1 MADIK
6 RGFLINNL
14 LNNVSHEQPI
24 NLAGLADNG
33 ISAALAA
40 HYARSGWLERIGVG
54 VYRLA
59 GARLDRDQCLLFLQ
73 SRWPGLHVGGKTAL
87 AWQGIRHF
95 LSEKEVLTLWGDR
108 QDDLPHWFTARFP
121 SSYSSQTL
129 FSESVSKRGIFTPP
143 DLMPGVAVSTR
154 ERALLELLRDV
165 KSAGDL
171 DEARQLFFATAG
183 LRLAEIGAMLEGC
196 RSVRTVRLFLVLA
209 KQAETIDL
217 DRLRREFS
225 IPTGSA
231 SRWIGKLADG
241 TKLMLSA

>member
-1 MADIK
+1 MTDIK
-6 RGFLINNL
+6 RSFLIKKL
-14 LNNVSHEQPI
+14 LNSVSHEEP
-24 NLAGLADNG
+24 LSLTRLADNG

-54 VYRLA
+54 IYRLA
-59 GARLDRDQCLLFLQ
+59 GARLDRDQCLLFMQ

-87 AWQGIRHF
+87 AWQGIRQF

-121 SSYSSQTL
+121 SSYSSQML
-129 FSESVSKRGIFTPP
+129 FSESVSNLGIFTPP
-143 DLMPGVAVSTR
+143 DLLTGVAVSMR
-154 ERALLELLRDV
+154 ERALLELLGDV

-183 LRLAEIGAMLEGC
+183 LRLAEIGAILEGC

-217 DRLRREFS
+217 DRLRRDFS
-225 IPTGSA
+225 IPTGSS

-241 TKLMLSA
+241 TKLVLPA